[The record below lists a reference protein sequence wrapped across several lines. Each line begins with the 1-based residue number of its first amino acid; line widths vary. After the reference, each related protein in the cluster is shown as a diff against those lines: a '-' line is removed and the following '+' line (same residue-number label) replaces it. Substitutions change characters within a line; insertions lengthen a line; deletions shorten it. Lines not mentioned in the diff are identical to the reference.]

1 MVEMFAPLKKPCHLT
16 TGLGRCT
23 TTTFGAISKGNADSI
38 EIRLILDIINFFK
51 AFNSH
56 RDFLK

>member
-1 MVEMFAPLKKPCHLT
+1 
-16 TGLGRCT
+16 
-23 TTTFGAISKGNADSI
+23 TFGSISKGNADGI
-38 EIRLILDIINFFK
+38 EIRLIMDIINFLK

>member
-1 MVEMFAPLKKPCHLT
+1 MFAPLKKPCHFT

-23 TTTFGAISKGNADSI
+23 ATASGSISKRYADSI
-38 EIRLILDIINFFK
+38 DIRLIMDIINFLK